1 MKNMGAAKIN
11 STINSTSAP
20 SEIIVYFYQDIDLL
34 NRRIAIYLVELG
46 SSLLVSYLTR
56 LNMQQESGIIRL
68 TDEKRVIV
76 HTSISALISQILY
89 FAI

>member
-11 STINSTSAP
+11 SAINSNSAP
-20 SEIIVYFYQDIDLL
+20 SEIILYFYQDIDLL

-56 LNMQQESGIIRL
+56 LNM
-68 TDEKRVIV
+68 
-76 HTSISALISQILY
+76 
-89 FAI
+89 